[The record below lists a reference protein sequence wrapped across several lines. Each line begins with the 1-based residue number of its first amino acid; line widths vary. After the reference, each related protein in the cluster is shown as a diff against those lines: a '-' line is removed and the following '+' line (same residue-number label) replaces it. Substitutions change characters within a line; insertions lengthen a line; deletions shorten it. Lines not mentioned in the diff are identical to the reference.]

1 MEKTLML
8 GKIESQK
15 EKEVG
20 EDKMVSF
27 TDSVD
32 MNLNKL
38 REIIEDRGPGRLQFT
53 GHKASGM
60 T

>member
-1 MEKTLML
+1 ML
-8 GKIESQK
+8 GKTESQK